1 MNGHTINDTHLQVHN
16 WYKAYHLLFIT
27 MALNL
32 GYTKEEAGDMVSQF
46 YLDLMEKNINPD
58 TITNPKAY
66 LSTAFRRKLID
77 RHRAAKKE
85 ICIAG
90 DIPSNQY
97 IEYTAQEK
105 LEQIQTNAELIRQL
119 RSAYQK
125 LPERCRKVIYLKFYK
140 GLTTEQIAT
149 QTGLTKRTVYNN
161 LFEGVKLLRMELH
174 QTSSHIPVASLL
186 LLLPFLVESIF

>member
-1 MNGHTINDTHLQVHN
+1 MVNDTHLQVHN
-16 WYKAYHLLFIT
+16 WYKAYHLLFIN
-27 MALNL
+27 MALKL
-32 GYTKEEAGDMVSQF
+32 GYTKEEASDMVGQF

-58 TITNPKAY
+58 RITNPKAY
-66 LSTAFRRKLID
+66 LSTAFQRKLID
-77 RHRAAKKE
+77 RHRASKKE
-85 ICIAG
+85 IVITG
-90 DIPSNQY
+90 HIHSEPY

-105 LEQIQTNAELIRQL
+105 LEQIQTNTELIKQL

-140 GLTTEQIAT
+140 GLTTEQIAV

-174 QTSSHIPVASLL
+174 PTTPDIPVASLL

>member
-1 MNGHTINDTHLQVHN
+1 MVNYTHLQVHN
-16 WYKAYHLLFIT
+16 WYKAYHLLFIN
-27 MALNL
+27 MALKL
-32 GYTKEEAGDMVSQF
+32 GYTKEEASDMVGQF

-66 LSTAFRRKLID
+66 LSTAFQRKLID
-77 RHRAAKKE
+77 RHRASKKE
-85 ICIAG
+85 IVITG
-90 DIPSNQY
+90 RIHSEPY
-97 IEYTAQEK
+97 IEYTVQEK
-105 LEQIQTNAELIRQL
+105 LEQVQTNTELIKQL

-140 GLTTEQIAT
+140 GLTSEQIAV

-174 QTSSHIPVASLL
+174 STTPDIPVASLL